1 MKGTSKKE
9 DQVVWR
15 PPATPE
21 EERSVWLRV
30 TSPDEAEVAARGRA
44 RLRTGILL
52 GATLGLAYGL
62 VSQFIN
68 PIMLP
73 GIPLYSPPAGALGNA
88 ILSALMGGML
98 GALTC
103 YPASAARGI
112 FYGAIVALIGI
123 FAYMLIR
130 LGVLGFGGALIS
142 STLLSLP
149 LAWLTVPLL
158 GAIRWASERQVDAAR
173 NHEPALRRV
182 AVPLALILAMAV
194 AGAFELHS
202 PEARGN
208 LRSAHELLQQGLSA
222 PSAAASPAPV
232 RDALQ
237 ILPPGSRQSYT
248 LEWTQYDLD
257 RFHELRP
264 PSSFDEHAAVI
275 ARFAG
280 DYYVVCLYPTPT
292 QEPNCAG
299 YDELPGKAPQR
310 RDD

>member
-1 MKGTSKKE
+1 VKGTSKKE
-9 DQVVWR
+9 DRVVWR
-15 PPATPE
+15 PPSTPE

-30 TSPDEAEVAARGRA
+30 TSPDDAEMAARGRA

-52 GATLGLAYGL
+52 GAALGLAYGL

-68 PIMLP
+68 PLFLP
-73 GIPLYSPPAGALGNA
+73 GVPLYAPPAGAFGNA

-112 FYGAIVALIGI
+112 LYGAIVALIGI

-149 LAWLTVPLL
+149 LAWLTVPFLA
-158 GAIRWASERQVDAAR
+158 AIRWASERQVNAR
-173 NHEPALRRV
+173 REGEPPLRRA
-182 AVPLALILAMAV
+182 AVPVALVLAMAI

-202 PEARGN
+202 VEARGN
-208 LRSAHELLQQGLSA
+208 LRNTHDLLQQGLGA
-222 PSAAASPAPV
+222 PSETAVPAPV
-232 RDALQ
+232 RDALAVV
-237 ILPPGSRQSYT
+237 PPESRQTYT

-264 PSSFDEHAAVI
+264 PSNFDEHAAVI
-275 ARFAG
+275 ARFRSG
-280 DYYVVCLYPTPT
+280 YYVVCLYPTPA

-299 YDELPGKAPQR
+299 YDELPGKAPER